1 MTTSS
6 LGIRSVIEE
15 DMKTALRNKDKQKLS
30 ALRLIWAA
38 VKQREI
44 DERITLDDS
53 QILAALDKMIK
64 QRRDSVS
71 QYEMAGRQDLAAQ
84 ESYEIEIIQ
93 GYLPTPLTESEI
105 IALIADAIAK
115 TRAQSIKEMGK
126 VMGVL
131 KPKLQGRADI
141 GHASALIKKQLGG

>member
-15 DMKTALRNKDKQKLS
+15 DMKMALRNKDKQKLS

-105 IALIADAIAK
+105 IALIADA
-115 TRAQSIKEMGK
+115 
-126 VMGVL
+126 
-131 KPKLQGRADI
+131 
-141 GHASALIKKQLGG
+141 